1 MNFLHFV
8 SILLEMVV
16 ALLGVMLAT
25 MKQKRYGWFIALT
38 FLLYVFYDLAFF
50 LSLQISQ
57 DLLYYVFFIA
67 TLSILW
73 AIWKS
78 SGRPE
83 AGGG

>member
-73 AIWKS
+73 AIWKIF
-78 SGRPE
+78 RE
-83 AGGG
+83 A

>member
-57 DLLYYVFFIA
+57 DLLYYVF
-67 TLSILW
+67 S
-73 AIWKS
+73 
-78 SGRPE
+78 
-83 AGGG
+83 

>member
-57 DLLYYVFFIA
+57 DLL
-67 TLSILW
+67 
-73 AIWKS
+73 
-78 SGRPE
+78 
-83 AGGG
+83 